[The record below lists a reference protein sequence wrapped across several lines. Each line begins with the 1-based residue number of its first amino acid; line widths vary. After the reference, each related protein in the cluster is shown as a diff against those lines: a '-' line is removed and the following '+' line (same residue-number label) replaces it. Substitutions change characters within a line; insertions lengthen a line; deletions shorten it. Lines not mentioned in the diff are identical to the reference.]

1 VERLREHAIVRGD
14 RTQLATRP
22 ISILIGDS
30 DAAFRRRVRAAL
42 EADGFVIVAEA
53 RDASSAVSAA
63 ARHRPDIC
71 LVDAALRGNGLNA
84 IAAIARESPAI
95 VIVVFATSSDSA
107 GLVAA
112 LQRGASGYLLKSIA
126 SDELGKALR
135 ATRQGEAAL
144 SRAMLP
150 VLIDQ
155 VRARS
160 RRRVTLPEGRSELTG
175 RESDVAALLSD
186 GLSTGEIAGRL
197 GLSPV
202 TVRRHVGSM
211 VRKLGAADRQAAVR
225 VLKQSE
231 H

>member
-1 VERLREHAIVRGD
+1 M
-14 RTQLATRP
+14 ATRP

-53 RDASSAVSAA
+53 RDAVSAVSAA
-63 ARHRPDIC
+63 AQHRPDIC

-135 ATRQGEAAL
+135 AKAKGRKVFRGE
-144 SRAMLP
+144 R
-150 VLIDQ
+150 
-155 VRARS
+155 
-160 RRRVTLPEGRSELTG
+160 
-175 RESDVAALLSD
+175 
-186 GLSTGEIAGRL
+186 
-197 GLSPV
+197 
-202 TVRRHVGSM
+202 
-211 VRKLGAADRQAAVR
+211 
-225 VLKQSE
+225 
-231 H
+231 